1 MQIANM
7 PLLGAHQS
15 IAGGYHKAV
24 EIGMA
29 DRLPGDPDLHQ
40 EHQPVARQ
48 ADRAGRSPA
57 VPRGLAAAGIACPLA
72 HDSYLINLASPE
84 KTLWKKSIDA
94 LIDEV
99 QRAAVLGIP
108 WVVCH
113 PGAYTTTS
121 EAEGL
126 KRIVAAL
133 DEVLGQSSRHTSVC
147 RPPDSQRKKSR
158 PKTADG
164 TRTVPA
170 TLTGILLETTAG
182 QGTTL
187 GWRFEHLA
195 AILAGVKDNSRL
207 GVCFDTCHV
216 FAAGYKISTQSDYRA
231 TMKQFDKIVGLD
243 QIRAFHLNDSVKDC
257 GSRVDR
263 HAHIGCGKIGP
274 EAFGWLLRD
283 RRFRN
288 VPMVLETPKG
298 KENGEDCDVINLAE
312 TARIGCGENQVK
324 TMILT
329 LFTLCSPCFLPTSSS
344 QRRRS
349 PPTRPTPRSPKR
361 PSPPPWPGVPWKLPT
376 SGCMSM
382 TGNCRTT
389 AKRPSPAAQPGCRT
403 A

>member
-1 MQIANM
+1 VEIGVETGCQVIQVFTKNTNQWRGKPITAEE
-7 PLLGAHQS
+7 AQRF
-15 IAGGYHKAV
+15 HKAV
-24 EIGMA
+24 TA
-29 DRLPGDPDLHQ
+29 
-40 EHQPVARQ
+40 
-48 ADRAGRSPA
+48 SK
-57 VPRGLAAAGIACPLA
+57 IACPLA

-99 QRAAVLGIP
+99 QRAAILGIP

-113 PGAYTTTS
+113 PGAFTTTS

-133 DEVLGQSSRHTSVC
+133 DEVLGQTRD
-147 RPPDSQRKKSR
+147 DS
-158 PKTADG
+158 A
-164 TRTVPA
+164 
-170 TLTGILLETTAG
+170 GILLETTAG

-195 AILAGVKDNSRL
+195 AVLAGVKDNGRL

-216 FAAGYKISTQSDYRA
+216 FAAGYKISTRSDYRA
-231 TMKQFDKIVGLD
+231 TMKQFDKLVGLD

-263 HAHIGCGKIGP
+263 HAHIGCGRIGP

-298 KENGEDCDVINLAE
+298 KENGEDCDIMNL
-312 TARIGCGENQVK
+312 R
-324 TMILT
+324 
-329 LFTLCSPCFLPTSSS
+329 
-344 QRRRS
+344 
-349 PPTRPTPRSPKR
+349 
-361 PSPPPWPGVPWKLPT
+361 KLRALA
-376 SGCMSM
+376 
-382 TGNCRTT
+382 TGKPEKQ
-389 AKRPSPAAQPGCRT
+389 AK
-403 A
+403 

>member
-1 MQIANM
+1 M
-7 PLLGAHQS
+7 
-15 IAGGYHKAV
+15 
-24 EIGMA
+24 EIGVETGCQVIQIFTKNTNQWRGKPIAPEEAQQFREAMA
-29 DRLPGDPDLHQ
+29 
-40 EHQPVARQ
+40 A
-48 ADRAGRSPA
+48 S
-57 VPRGLAAAGIACPLA
+57 GIACPLA
-72 HDSYLINLASPE
+72 HDSYLINLASPDD
-84 KTLWKKSIDA
+84 TLWKKSIDA
-94 LIDEV
+94 MIDEV

-121 EAEGL
+121 EEEGL

-133 DEVLGQSSRHTSVC
+133 DEVLGQSSGHAPAAFGVPSASSRPLVC
-147 RPPDSQRKKSR
+147 RPSTASEADRGLDR
-158 PKTADG
+158 GADG
-164 TRTVPA
+164 TRSVPA

-298 KENGEDCDVINLAE
+298 KENGEDLDVINLRKLREFA
-312 TARIGCGENQVK
+312 
-324 TMILT
+324 
-329 LFTLCSPCFLPTSSS
+329 TSVS
-344 QRRRS
+344 QA
-349 PPTRPTPRSPKR
+349 
-361 PSPPPWPGVPWKLPT
+361 V
-376 SGCMSM
+376 
-382 TGNCRTT
+382 
-389 AKRPSPAAQPGCRT
+389 A
-403 A
+403 

>member
-1 MQIANM
+1 M

-24 EIGMA
+24 EIGVET
-29 DRLPGDPDLHQ
+29 GCQ
-40 EHQPVARQ
+40 VIQIFTKNTNQ
-48 ADRAGRSPA
+48 W
-57 VPRGLAAAGIACPLA
+57 RGKPIAPEEAQQFREAIAASGIACPLA
-72 HDSYLINLASPE
+72 HDSYLINLASPDE
-84 KTLWKKSIDA
+84 TLWKKSIDA
-94 LIDEV
+94 MIDEV

-108 WVVCH
+108 WVVSH

-126 KRIVAAL
+126 KRIVTAL
-133 DEVLGQSSRHTSVC
+133 DEVLGQ
-147 RPPDSQRKKSR
+147 Q
-158 PKTADG
+158 TA
-164 TRTVPA
+164 RVPA

-195 AILAGVKDNSRL
+195 AILAGVKDNRRL

-298 KENGEDCDVINLAE
+298 KENGEDWMSSI
-312 TARIGCGENQVK
+312 CGSCENW
-324 TMILT
+324 
-329 LFTLCSPCFLPTSSS
+329 P
-344 QRRRS
+344 RRKSDRRMAS
-349 PPTRPTPRSPKR
+349 DRVPRSR
-361 PSPPPWPGVPWKLPT
+361 LIT
-376 SGCMSM
+376 MD
-382 TGNCRTT
+382 
-389 AKRPSPAAQPGCRT
+389 
-403 A
+403 